1 MKFNEDKTMV
11 ELTYEE
17 AEQLDWF
24 EELLL
29 DFDEETI
36 EKAKN
41 AFYSFRFFKHGEA
54 EVYVDSDYQSDGFV
68 SIGDVGV
75 SGEENWEDF
84 LEQLENIEEK

>member
-1 MKFNEDKTMV
+1 MV
-11 ELTYEE
+11 RGII
-17 AEQLDWF
+17 AR
-24 EELLL
+24 
-29 DFDEETI
+29 FDEETI

-41 AFYSFRFFKHGEA
+41 AFYPFKFFKHGAA
-54 EVYVDSDYQSDGFV
+54 EVYADSDYQSDGFV